1 MSVAKMTDHSEQ
13 VQYNA
18 ELQISLGKSRYEKNW
33 KNKRMLWSV
42 LLSRLSRSS
51 ETAETHA
58 EYMKMSKDQQ
68 DSLKDIGGFV
78 GGHLKEG
85 KRKTG
90 SVASRQILTLDA
102 DFAPKDFWELLQD
115 NLEVNGAMAV
125 YSTHKHSEAKP
136 RLRLVMPLD
145 RPVTPDEYEAIARKV
160 AEKIGID
167 YFDDSTYQ
175 PTRLMYWPSHS
186 ADVEPFFQYRDE
198 PFLRADDILA
208 EYPDWTDTSY
218 WPESSRMSG
227 IRKKLADKQGDPL
240 EKKGIVGAF
249 CRTYTIPEAIAKFLP
264 EVYTPTVKSDRYTYA
279 AGSTA
284 AGLVLYEDERFAFSN
299 HGTDPAGGKLCNA
312 FDLVRIHKFGHLDE
326 NAKEGAS
333 GRSLPSYKEMATF
346 AAADEETK
354 RTLAE
359 EVTAKAVLDFE
370 GAAED
375 DEDWMTKLSMT
386 DEGAIRPT
394 IVNAV
399 LILRNAEA
407 LKGIRFNELSRAIE
421 VDGELPWDRPD
432 KFWRDA
438 DDAQLYGYVAD
449 TFGVQF
455 PENRFA
461 KALTIVADNRRFNP
475 LRDYIKSLPEWDEV
489 PRVDTLLVD
498 YLGAEDTPYTRAV
511 TRATLIGAVSRV
523 LEPGCKF
530 DTVLVLDG
538 KPGIGKSTLLR
549 KLGGKWFSDS
559 LSLTDVRDKT
569 AAEKIQGVWIM
580 EVGEMQG
587 TRKADVDVLK
597 GFLSR
602 QVDEYRPAYGR
613 VVERH
618 PRTAII
624 CGTTNSTTG
633 FLRDVTGN
641 RRFWPVPVDGGGRL
655 SVWDMTEETRAQ
667 IWAEAAALTAEGE
680 NPYLSPEMEKE
691 AEKMQQEAI
700 EYDDREGE
708 VIEYLDTLL
717 PEDWYEWD
725 MQKRVDFFQQRDAL
739 DANVECTMRRTR
751 VCAREIFCE
760 CWGRAKNSWKRQ
772 DGYEIAA
779 IMARIPGWERSGK
792 SCMIRGYGHHQRA
805 YTRR

>member
-1 MSVAKMTDHSEQ
+1 
-13 VQYNA
+13 
-18 ELQISLGKSRYEKNW
+18 
-33 KNKRMLWSV
+33 
-42 LLSRLSRSS
+42 
-51 ETAETHA
+51 
-58 EYMKMSKDQQ
+58 
-68 DSLKDIGGFV
+68 
-78 GGHLKEG
+78 
-85 KRKTG
+85 
-90 SVASRQILTLDA
+90 
-102 DFAPKDFWELLQD
+102 
-115 NLEVNGAMAV
+115 
-125 YSTHKHSEAKP
+125 
-136 RLRLVMPLD
+136 
-145 RPVTPDEYEAIARKV
+145 
-160 AEKIGID
+160 
-167 YFDDSTYQ
+167 
-175 PTRLMYWPSHS
+175 
-186 ADVEPFFQYRDE
+186 
-198 PFLRADDILA
+198 
-208 EYPDWTDTSY
+208 
-218 WPESSRMSG
+218 
-227 IRKKLADKQGDPL
+227 
-240 EKKGIVGAF
+240 
-249 CRTYTIPEAIAKFLP
+249 
-264 EVYTPTVKSDRYTYA
+264 
-279 AGSTA
+279 
-284 AGLVLYEDERFAFSN
+284 
-299 HGTDPAGGKLCNA
+299 
-312 FDLVRIHKFGHLDE
+312 
-326 NAKEGAS
+326 
-333 GRSLPSYKEMATF
+333 MATF
-346 AAADEETK
+346 ASEDEETK
-354 RTLAE
+354 RTLAA
-359 EVTAKAVLDFE
+359 EVTARAVLDFE
-370 GAAED
+370 GAEED
-375 DEDWMTKLSMT
+375 ADWKAKLSMT

-407 LKGIRFNELSRAIE
+407 LRGIRYNELSRAIE
-421 VDGELPWDRPD
+421 VEGELPWDRPD

-449 TFGVQF
+449 QFGVQF
-455 PENRFA
+455 PENRFT

-489 PRVDTLLVD
+489 PRVDTLLID
-498 YLGAEDTPYTRAV
+498 YLGAADTPYTRAV
-511 TRATLIGAVSRV
+511 TRATLIGAISRV

-549 KLGGKWFSDS
+549 KLGGNWFSDS

-667 IWAEAAALTAEGE
+667 IWAEAAMYTAEGE

-717 PEDWYEWD
+717 PEDWYDWD
-725 MQKRVDFFQQRDAL
+725 IQRRVDFFQNQDAL
-739 DANVECTMRRTR
+739 DANVECTMKRTR

-760 CWGRAKNSWKRQ
+760 CFGKAKNAWRRQ
-772 DGYEIAA
+772 DSYDIAA
-779 IMARIPGWERSGK
+779 IMARATGWEKTGK
-792 SCMIRGYGHHQRA
+792 DYLIPGYGHQRV

>member
-13 VQYNA
+13 VRYNGD
-18 ELQISLGKSRYEKNW
+18 LQISTGKSRYEKNW
-33 KNKRMLWSV
+33 KNKSMLWSV
-42 LLSRLSRSS
+42 LLSRLSRSV

-68 DSLKDIGGFV
+68 DNLKDIGGFV

-102 DFAPKDFWELLQD
+102 DFAPKGFWELLQD

-145 RPVTPDEYEAIARKV
+145 RSVTPDEYEAIARKV

-186 ADVEPFFQYRDE
+186 ADVESFFRYRDE
-198 PFLRADDILA
+198 PFLRADDVLA

-240 EKKGIVGAF
+240 DKKGIVGAF
-249 CRTYTIPEAIAKFLP
+249 CRTYTITEAIAKFLP
-264 EVYTPTVKSDRYTYA
+264 EVYTPTAKSDRYTYA

-284 AGLVLYEDERFAFSN
+284 AGLVLYEDDRFAFSN

-326 NAKEGAS
+326 DAKEGAS
-333 GRSLPSYKEMATF
+333 GRSLPSYKEMAAF
-346 AAADEETK
+346 ASEDEETK
-354 RTLAE
+354 RTLAA
-359 EVTAKAVLDFE
+359 EVTARAVLDFE
-370 GAAED
+370 SAE
-375 DEDWMTKLSMT
+375 EDADWNAKLAMTE
-386 DEGAIRPT
+386 EGAIRPT

-421 VDGELPWDRPD
+421 VEGKLPWDRPD

-449 TFGVQF
+449 RFGVQF

-475 LRDYIKSLPEWDEV
+475 LRDYIKGLPEWDEV
-489 PRVDTLLVD
+489 PRIDTLLVD

-549 KLGGKWFSDS
+549 KLGGPWFSDS

-569 AAEKIQGVWIM
+569 AAEKLQGVWIM

-641 RRFWPVPVDGGGRL
+641 RRFWPVPVEGGGRL

-680 NPYLSPEMEKE
+680 APYLSPEMEKE
-691 AEKMQQEAI
+691 AEKMQQAAI

-717 PEDWYEWD
+717 PEDWYDWD
-725 MQKRVDFFQQRDAL
+725 IQRRVDFFQNRDAL

-760 CWGRAKNSWKRQ
+760 CWGRPKNSWKRQ

-779 IMARIPGWERSGK
+779 IMARIPEWERSGK